1 MRFSNLCYVPKLLN
15 LNFFCVVNDYCIQA
29 INVSAGTLVAETLG
43 DKIKVSQHDVWD
55 ITLST
60 KTGSI
65 EAGR

>member
-1 MRFSNLCYVPKLLN
+1 M
-15 LNFFCVVNDYCIQA
+15 NDYCIQA